1 MKTLLLA
8 CAVVLFSAFTSIE
21 NSNLTS
27 DQTSIETSVY
37 ASFSLVNDTKE
48 KVSIHT
54 GSGFVSLNKGS
65 KTSITCNKG
74 KEVRWAES
82 GKKRDVIFKI
92 TDDMCG
98 KTIKLSDYL

>member
-1 MKTLLLA
+1 MKTLFLV
-8 CAVVLFSAFTSIE
+8 CAVVVLSAFTSIE
-21 NSNLTS
+21 KPLVIN
-27 DQTSIETSVY
+27 DQPSFETATF

-65 KTSITCNKG
+65 KTSITCKKG

-82 GKKRDVIFKI
+82 GKKRDVIFEI

-98 KTIKLSDYL
+98 KTIKLSKFL